1 MITEQAAETWDRDLD
16 HLFTTIGRHFGR
28 VEPRRRMRD
37 YVRALLAPVAR
48 KNSWQLA
55 EHAGHATPD
64 GLQHL
69 LSRARWNPDDIRDDL
84 QTYVAEHLGR
94 PDGVLIIDDT
104 GFLKKGTTS
113 AGVQRQ
119 YSGTAGRTENC
130 QIGVFA
136 AYTSTVG
143 RALVDRE
150 LYLPKSWT
158 DDRDRC
164 RAAKIPDE
172 REFATKNTLAA
183 TIVRR
188 ALASPL
194 PVAWVTADAAYGQDN
209 RFRRMLE
216 TSGVGYVLAVPKSQ
230 FSLAGPRIDK
240 AFEQAPD
247 QAWERR
253 SCGAGAKGQREYDW
267 AAVKLRPVVEYDHQ
281 GGVLIRRRWAL
292 ARRSLSRP
300 DEIAYYLG
308 YAPLDVGVDELV
320 RVAGARW
327 AIEECF
333 QAAKNEC
340 GLDEYE
346 VRRYVGWYRH
356 ITLAML
362 AHTFLVAM
370 SARAAEKGDPPV
382 RMPRS
387 SSSPWQKCG
396 DSWQL
401 THPETFTPSLTC

>member
-1 MITEQAAETWDRDLD
+1 MTAQAETWDRNLD
-16 HLFTTIGRHFGR
+16 DLFTTIGHRFGR
-28 VEPRRRMRD
+28 IEPRRRMRD
-37 YVRALLAPVAR
+37 YVRGLLAPVAR

-55 EHAGHATPD
+55 EQAGHSTPD

-69 LSRARWNPDDIRDDL
+69 LSRARWDPDDIRDDL
-84 QTYVAEHLGR
+84 QSYIAKQLGC
-94 PDGVLIIDDT
+94 PDGALIVDDT
-104 GFLKKGTTS
+104 GFLQKGTTS

-136 AYTSTVG
+136 AYASTAG

-150 LYLPKSWT
+150 LYLPRSWT

-164 RAAKIPDE
+164 RAAKVPDE

-188 ALASPL
+188 ALPSPL
-194 PVAWVTADAAYGQDN
+194 PIAWVTADAAYGQDN

-230 FSLAGPRIDK
+230 FSLAGPRIDMV
-240 AFEQAPD
+240 FEQAPD

-267 AAVKLRPVVEYDHQ
+267 AAVQLRPVAEYDHQ
-281 GGVLIRRRWAL
+281 DGVLIRRRWAL
-292 ARRSLSRP
+292 ARRSVNRP
-300 DEIAYYLG
+300 DEISYYLG
-308 YAPLDVGVDELV
+308 YAPLDVGVNVLT
-320 RVAGARW
+320 RVAGFRW

-333 QAAKNEC
+333 QTAKNEC
-340 GLDEYE
+340 GLDQYE

-362 AHTFLVAM
+362 AHTFLAAM
-370 SARAAEKGDPPV
+370 TAQEGEKGAALV
-382 RMPRS
+382 RS
-387 SSSPWQKCG
+387 
-396 DSWQL
+396 
-401 THPETFTPSLTC
+401 

>member
-1 MITEQAAETWDRDLD
+1 MTEQAETWDRDLEN
-16 HLFTTIGRHFGR
+16 LFTSIGHHFGR

-55 EHAGHATPD
+55 EHAGHSTPD

-84 QTYVAEHLGR
+84 QSYVAEHLGR

-136 AYTSTVG
+136 AYASTAG

-150 LYLPKSWT
+150 LYLPRSWT

-164 RAAKIPDE
+164 RAAKIPDQ
-172 REFATKNTLAA
+172 REFATKNTLAGA
-183 TIVRR
+183 IVRR
-188 ALASPL
+188 TLASPL
-194 PVAWVTADAAYGQDN
+194 PVTWVTADAAYGQDN
-209 RFRRMLE
+209 CFRRMLE

-230 FSLAGPRIDK
+230 FSLAGPRLD
-240 AFEQAPD
+240 AVFEQDPD

-253 SCGAGAKGQREYDW
+253 SCGVGAKGQREYDW
-267 AAVKLRPVVEYDHQ
+267 AAVQLRPVAEYDHQ
-281 GGVLIRRRWAL
+281 DGVLIRRRWAL

-308 YAPLDVGVDELV
+308 YAPLDVDVDELV

-362 AHTFLVAM
+362 AHAFLAAM
-370 SARAAEKGDPPV
+370 TAQAAEKGGPPV
-382 RMPRS
+382 WMLRS
-387 SSSPWQKCG
+387 SSSQWLKCG
-396 DSWQL
+396 GSWQL
-401 THPETFTPSLTC
+401 MHLDNTASALTR